1 MKKKSESSEYPV
13 LPQTVPPGSE
23 PWDLSRANYAQ
34 IRRQAFE
41 VAVLPMGATEPH
53 NLHLPYGTDRF
64 EGDTV
69 GRRAVGW
76 ACERG
81 ARAVLLPTLPYGT
94 QTNMARLPLAMNLNP
109 STLTAIVRDL
119 VGSLIDTGIR
129 KVVLL
134 NMHGGN
140 ELKSIVRELYN
151 EAGAHLFV
159 CNWWEVVADR
169 VAEIFEKPEDHAGE
183 METSIMLAAY
193 PELVAR
199 DASGNLAAADGT
211 VRSCRFEAVRRGWVR
226 ISRPWHALTESTGS
240 GDPRAATAAKGEAV
254 LQLLAERIGSFLVE
268 LSESRIDDAFPMQP
282 RD

>member
-1 MKKKSESSEYPV
+1 MQNDPD
-13 LPQTVPPGSE
+13 

-34 IRRQAFE
+34 IRASDFR

-64 EGDTV
+64 EGDIV
-69 GRRAVGW
+69 GRKAV
-76 ACERG
+76 ALATERG
-81 ARAVLLPTLPYGT
+81 GRVVLLPTLPFGT
-94 QTNMARLPLAMNLNP
+94 ETNMARLPLAMNLNP

-119 VGSLIDTGIR
+119 VDSLRSAGIR

-151 EAGAHLFV
+151 TVDAHLFV

-169 VAEIFEKPEDHAGE
+169 AADIFDAPEDHAGE
-183 METSIMLAAY
+183 METSIMLSAY

-199 DASGNLAAADGT
+199 DADGNLAAADGS
-211 VRSCRFEAVRRGWVR
+211 VQPCRFEAVRRGWVR

-240 GDPRAATAAKGEAV
+240 GDPRAATAAKGQAV
-254 LQLLAERIGSFLVE
+254 LELLAERIGSFLVE
-268 LSESRIDDAFPMQP
+268 LSESEIDDAFPMQP
-282 RD
+282 RA